1 MNKSESLR
9 NPDKSY
15 ENRPRKDN
23 Y

>member
-1 MNKSESLR
+1 MNKSRSLR

-15 ENRPRKDN
+15 ENRPRRDN